1 MRTTLTLVPAALALA
16 LAAAPAA
23 AQTQLF
29 RNDTAQTGKPARL
42 YVLPALKK
50 DCQAGSPSDIKVL
63 TAPKNGTLAVR
74 KSKLKTPAS
83 YRCPNV
89 ETQVQAVFYLSNP
102 KFTGSDEVVIE
113 VKTPDGDLQRTTIK
127 ITVSDKPAG
136 SEKKDGVSL

>member
-1 MRTTLTLVPAALALA
+1 MRMTLTFVPAALALA
-16 LAAAPAA
+16 VAAAPAA

-29 RNDTAQTGKPARL
+29 RSDAAVTGKPTRL

-50 DCQAGSPSDIKVL
+50 DCSTGALGEIRVTTP
-63 TAPKNGTLAVR
+63 PKSGTLAVQKR
-74 KSKLKTPAS
+74 KLKTPAS

-89 ETQVQAVFYLSNP
+89 ETEVQAVFYQSNP

-113 VKTPDGDLQRTTIK
+113 VKTPDGDLQRTTIR

-136 SEKKDGVSL
+136 SEKKDGTDL

>member
-1 MRTTLTLVPAALALA
+1 MRMTLTFVPAALALA

-29 RNDTAQTGKPARL
+29 RSDTAQTGKPARL
-42 YVLPALKK
+42 YVLSDLKK
-50 DCQAGSPSDIKVL
+50 DCKTGSPGEIKVV
-63 TAPKNGTLAVR
+63 TTPKNGTLAVR
-74 KSKLKTPAS
+74 KAKLKTPAS

-89 ETQVQAVFYLSNP
+89 ETQVQAVFYQSNP

-113 VKTPDGDLQRTTIK
+113 VKTADGDVQRTTIK

-136 SEKKDGVSL
+136 SEKKDGVDL